1 MSWTGV
7 FVDTIPTGIKPK
19 TCTESTVEK
28 IMDVDTGM
36 RFVLKGGPSSG
47 YMVKKKDR
55 NDIADKLRMTVE
67 QK

>member
-7 FVDTIPTGIKPK
+7 FVDTIPMDIKPK
-19 TCTESTVEK
+19 SLTEKVVEN
-28 IMDVDTGM
+28 IVDTSTG
-36 RFVLKGGPSSG
+36 LLYIINHGPSSG
-47 YMVKKKDR
+47 YMIKKKDR